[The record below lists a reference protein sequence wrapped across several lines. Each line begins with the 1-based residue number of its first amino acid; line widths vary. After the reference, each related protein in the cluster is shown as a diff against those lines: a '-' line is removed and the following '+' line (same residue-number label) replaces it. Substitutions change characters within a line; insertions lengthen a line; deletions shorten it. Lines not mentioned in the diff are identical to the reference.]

1 MGQSNRAPIA
11 TVAGSAGRIDLQVNS
26 RQTIPPAASASARY
40 NPSMKIKS
48 GRPLSVLALLVVSLA
63 EHPRGETPVRL
74 PRVENH
80 WAANTSG
87 TKEGHI
93 ANFLTDMVVYYPT
106 EKGSPSPLVLT
117 ASFWDEGSCGFCS
130 YANGQSN
137 GKSEWWKDTIHS
149 DRAWYKGR
157 KCSIG
162 NFWGRAFLSRNAP
175 PPIGDSAPYVAC
187 DGHDTLRSV
196 VDPTAVA
203 FDRAGNLLV
212 ADNGPD
218 QNVKIFS
225 MTAGKPSLLRTFGD
239 SGGVFAGP
247 VPGRAGTRRFWG
259 IRGLAVDSAGI
270 LYVGN
275 TGIPMQTMGGTD
287 IRAFSGK
294 DSSLLWQVQGLSFVN
309 SADVDPA
316 SAGRDL
322 YLNAKRFEMDY
333 SKAPGASWKL
343 ASVTLDPFRYPGDP
357 RIVQP
362 MESVWIR
369 RIQGRKFQY
378 HTEMYGGFV
387 YVVRFSDSSEIGI
400 PTAFICAGGDRTT
413 GWGSDSA
420 PQWERNETNK
430 RLRWYWVDR
439 NGDGIAQKAEYGTY
453 ENYNSNNQGLDVDEN
468 GDIWLGGAGK
478 VDTYFR
484 GGGTT
489 RFTAGVLDAKGVPR
503 FDPKVKRFDIPY
515 SENRGGSVRLKYLAS
530 ADAMFLATSP
540 NSWYASAIYRYD
552 HYTDSTRRVQT
563 CRIDAGFDDQGKSSI
578 NLDQN
583 TVDMTLPYTFTADTD
598 FVYVTYLDNGRYSRK
613 RGEVTVYDA
622 RTCAVVGWI
631 APGPE
636 TGNFAGA
643 VDLVNGINVATDSDG
658 HKLVLVEE
666 DGAGKVM
673 VYRWCPDGASCKSA
687 GISPRFR
694 SLPSFSVRRHGLVL
708 EAKAPEGSHLDLR
721 DASGRML
728 WTGTL
733 AGSATDGWRT
743 IPTSARGLVFASLR
757 LGDGT
762 VRSERFLLP

>member
-1 MGQSNRAPIA
+1 MP
-11 TVAGSAGRIDLQVNS
+11 
-26 RQTIPPAASASARY
+26 IPPAISSREEY
-40 NPSMKIKS
+40 NSVMKVPS
-48 GRPLSVLALLVVSLA
+48 GFLSPLVVLGA
-63 EHPRGETPVRL
+63 LFPGAPTGAQTPVLL
-74 PRVENH
+74 PGVENH
-80 WAANTSG
+80 WVANTGG

-117 ASFWDEGSCGFCS
+117 ASFWDEGSCGYCS
-130 YANGQSN
+130 YANGKSN
-137 GKSEWWKDTIHS
+137 GKAEWWKDTIHS

-162 NFWGRAFLSRNAP
+162 NFWGRAFLFRNAP
-175 PPIGDSAPYVAC
+175 PPTGDSAPYVAC
-187 DGHDTLRSV
+187 DQHDTIRSV
-196 VDPTAVA
+196 VDPTALA
-203 FDRAGNLLV
+203 FDRSGNLLV

-225 MTAGKPSLLRTFGD
+225 MTDTKPSLLRTFGD

-287 IRAFSGK
+287 IRAFSGT

-309 SADVDPA
+309 SADADPA
-316 SAGRDL
+316 SGGRDL

-333 SKAPGASWKL
+333 TKAPGASWKL
-343 ASVTLDPFRYPGDP
+343 TSVTLDPFRYPGDP

-378 HTEMYGGFV
+378 HTDMYGGFV
-387 YVVRFSDSSEIGI
+387 YVVRFADSSEIGI
-400 PTAFICAGGDRTT
+400 PTAFICTSADRTT

-420 PQWERNETNK
+420 PQWERNESNK
-430 RLRWYWVDR
+430 RLRWFWVDR

-453 ENYNSNNQGLDVDEN
+453 ENYNTNNQGLDVDEN
-468 GDIWLGGAGK
+468 GDIWLGGTGK

-489 RFTAGVLDAKGVPR
+489 RFAAGQVQSNGVPK
-503 FDPKVKRFDIPY
+503 FDLKVKRYDVPY
-515 SENRGGSVRLKYLAS
+515 TENGGSSVRLKYIA
-530 ADAMFLATSP
+530 AVDAMFLATSP
-540 NSWYASAIYRYD
+540 NSWYASGIYRYD

-563 CRIDAGFDDQGKSSI
+563 CRIDAGFDDQGQPSI

-583 TVDMTLPYTFTADTD
+583 TVDMTLPFSFTADTD

-622 RTCAVVGWI
+622 RDCHVVGWI
-631 APGPE
+631 VPGPE

-643 VDLVNGINVATDSDG
+643 VDVVNGINVATEADG

-673 VYRWCPDGASCKSA
+673 VYRWCPDGAPCKSA
-687 GISPRFR
+687 GVASRFR
-694 SLPSFSVRRHGLVL
+694 SASTLSLRRHGLAL
-708 EAKAPEGSHLDLR
+708 EAKAPAGSRLELR
-721 DASGRML
+721 DASGKSL
-728 WTGTL
+728 WSGTL
-733 AGSATDGWRT
+733 AGSGVDGWQT
-743 IPTSARGLVFASLR
+743 IPSGARGLVLARLR
-757 LGDGT
+757 LVDGT
-762 VRSERFLLP
+762 VRAERFLLP